1 MYTDEIV
8 VLKFGSSVLR
18 SEADLPRAVHE
29 IYRWLREGKQVLAV
43 VSALGDTTDHLL
55 KRAEQICAK
64 PDRSTLAALLATG
77 EAASSSLLALA
88 LNQVGIAARVFDH
101 VQAGLRTVGSTIDA
115 DLISVEV
122 PKLRSALRKAV
133 VVLPGFIGLGEN
145 GATTLLGRGGSDYSA
160 LFLAHKLNA
169 NCVLVKDVDG
179 IYSSDPATSATAPGR
194 FAELKYETAFEVA
207 GKLVQRKAIRF
218 AAAHKVPFTVT
229 SIGSAHNTL
238 VGAAADRL
246 AVTQGAGTPLRVALL
261 GCGTVG
267 GGVYQALAALPDLFC
282 IIGVGTR
289 TLESARNL
297 GVPDSLIT
305 DDLED
310 LILSDCDVIIEL
322 IGGTKLAHD
331 LIARGLRQGRHVVT
345 ANKALLAIAGDQLA
359 QFAGDC
365 GVTLRF
371 SAAVGGVL
379 PAIEAIRNAGSRGN
393 VRGLSGVLNA
403 TTNFVLDR
411 LAEGSDLKRAVVGAQ
426 EAGYAEANCRLDL
439 NGTDAA
445 HKLVVLAREA
455 FGVCLPFNSIDRTN
469 LEHLDPQWLR
479 ETIKSGLAMRFVA
492 TCEVTENGIAAAVK
506 PVKLPYSNVLAS
518 VSGAEN
524 RLIIR
529 MESGSSFTVSGAGA
543 GRWPTTEA
551 VIADLLDLRRELQ
564 CLRESQPIRE
574 QEVCA

>member
-29 IYRWLREGKQVLAV
+29 IYRWVRQGKQVLAV
-43 VSALGDTTDHLL
+43 VSALGDTTDRLL
-55 KRAEQICAK
+55 NQAEGICSK

-77 EAASSSLLALA
+77 ETASSALLALA
-88 LNQVGIAARVFDH
+88 LNQVGISARVFDH
-101 VQAGLRTVGSTIDA
+101 IQAGLRTVGSTIDA

-122 PKLRSALRKAV
+122 PKLRGALRKAV

-145 GATTLLGRGGSDYSA
+145 GTTTLLGRGGSDYSA
-160 LFLAHKLNA
+160 LFLAHRLNA
-169 NCVLVKDVDG
+169 RCVLVKDVDG
-179 IYSSDPATSATAPGR
+179 IYSSDPATSATTPVR
-194 FAELKYETAFEVA
+194 FAELKYETALQVA
-207 GKLVQRKAIRF
+207 GKLIQRKAIRF
-218 AAAHKVPFTVT
+218 AAAHNISFSVT
-229 SIGSAHNTL
+229 KIGSVNQTL
-238 VGAAADRL
+238 VGAISDRL
-246 AVTQGAGTPLRVALL
+246 AVTRGTHAPLRVALL

-267 GGVYQALAALPDLFC
+267 GGVYKSLASLPDFFTLV
-282 IIGVGTR
+282 GVGTR
-289 TLESARNL
+289 NFQSARSL
-297 GVPDSLIT
+297 GVPESLIT

-310 LILSDCDVIIEL
+310 LLLTDCDVVVEL
-322 IGGTKLAHD
+322 IGGSKLAHE

-345 ANKALLAIAGDQLA
+345 ANKALLAIAGDELSE
-359 QFAGDC
+359 FAADC
-365 GVTLRF
+365 GVSLRY

-379 PAIEAIRNAGSRGN
+379 PAIEAIRNASSHGKIRGFW
-393 VRGLSGVLNA
+393 GVLNA

-411 LAEGSDLKRAVVGAQ
+411 LTEGSDLKRAVASAQ
-426 EAGYAEANCRLDL
+426 DAGYAEANCRLDL

-455 FGVCLPFNSIDRTN
+455 FGVSLPFNRIDRSN
-469 LEHLDPQWLR
+469 VEHLDMQWLR

-518 VSGAEN
+518 VSGQEN
-524 RLIIR
+524 RLIVQ

-564 CLRESQPIRE
+564 ELRESQPIQER
-574 QEVCA
+574 EVCA